1 MLRPGGLTI
10 RGRKV
15 PDAIGSDMHY
25 SAFLAAP
32 AADTD
37 TYRAV
42 QEDTAVTGVDWQAF
56 HAWTEDDPDFSGV
69 ITIRDHNGVD
79 VGTSTRRT
87 PTDPA
92 ADQSLTRI
100 GWHRTGPGSRT
111 GTAAATHPSPA
122 SASQP
127 SDVATR
133 RAINPSSRAGDQ
145 LAPAARHCS
154 RNRYG
159 SRTPSRGLVVVR
171 RAATA
176 PAAARSSFT
185 RIRST
190 VGAAEV
196 TVVGRLVCP
205 RRRPL
210 PTLTRFSRV
219 AALHATEPCGT
230 PATTSL
236 YE

>member
-79 VGTSTRRT
+79 VGTSTWRT

-127 SDVATR
+127 SDAATR

-145 LAPAARHCS
+145 LALGC
-154 RNRYG
+154 
-159 SRTPSRGLVVVR
+159 
-171 RAATA
+171 A
-176 PAAARSSFT
+176 P
-185 RIRST
+185 
-190 VGAAEV
+190 
-196 TVVGRLVCP
+196 L
-205 RRRPL
+205 L
-210 PTLTRFSRV
+210 
-219 AALHATEPCGT
+219 TEPVWVAHPVARTGCGPPSSDGSCCGSV
-230 PATTSL
+230 PASRASARPSAL
-236 YE
+236 RR

>member
-15 PDAIGSDMHY
+15 PDAIGSDMLY

-42 QEDTAVTGVDWQAF
+42 QEDTTAVTGVDWQVF

-79 VGTSTRRT
+79 VGTSTWRT

-100 GWHRTGPGSRT
+100 GWHRTGPWEPDRHGRRD
-111 GTAAATHPSPA
+111 AP
-122 SASQP
+122 
-127 SDVATR
+127 VA
-133 RAINPSSRAGDQ
+133 
-145 LAPAARHCS
+145 
-154 RNRYG
+154 
-159 SRTPSRGLVVVR
+159 
-171 RAATA
+171 
-176 PAAARSSFT
+176 
-185 RIRST
+185 RIRI
-190 VGAAEV
+190 
-196 TVVGRLVCP
+196 
-205 RRRPL
+205 
-210 PTLTRFSRV
+210 PTQ
-219 AALHATEPCGT
+219 
-230 PATTSL
+230 
-236 YE
+236 